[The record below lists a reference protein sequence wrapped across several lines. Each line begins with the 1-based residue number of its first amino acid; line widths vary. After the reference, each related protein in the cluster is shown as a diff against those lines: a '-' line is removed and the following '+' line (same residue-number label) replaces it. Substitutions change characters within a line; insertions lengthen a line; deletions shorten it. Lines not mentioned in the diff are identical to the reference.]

1 MAKSYREA
9 GVDIEKGDRFAR
21 FIGSLP
27 SKWVSSG
34 LGGFAGGVEL
44 PLSRYSE
51 PVLLSTTDGVGT
63 KVLLAKEM
71 ETYNTLGIDLVAM
84 CVNDLLVCNCP
95 PISFL
100 DYLACGSLK
109 EKVLQDLV
117 KGIVEGCEIA
127 QCTLTGGET
136 AEMPDVYREE
146 DFDLA
151 GFCVGIAEKGEILP
165 KKEDIAAGDPILG
178 IPSSGIHSNGLSL
191 ARKAIPKEEKDLRRK
206 LLTPTRI
213 YYREWKTL
221 FHHGWVRGA
230 AHITGGGL
238 FGNLRRLLPKGHSAS
253 FTWDWEL
260 PSIFKAIRD
269 LGGIE
274 EVEMRRVFNMGIGLA
289 LITKEEDKNS
299 LFTLAEEEGIRLFQI
314 GRVETLSTE
323 TRAKGE

>member
-34 LGGFAGGVEL
+34 LGGFAGGIEL
-44 PLSRYSE
+44 PLSQYRE

-63 KVLLAKEM
+63 KVLLAKE
-71 ETYNTLGIDLVAM
+71 TQVYNTLGIDLVAM

-100 DYLACGSLK
+100 DYLACGNLREEVLK
-109 EKVLQDLV
+109 ELI

-136 AEMPDVYREE
+136 AEMPDVYGEG

-151 GFCVGIAEKGEILP
+151 GFCAGIAEKEEILP
-165 KKEDIAAGDPILG
+165 KKDEISEGDPVLG

-191 ARKAIPKEEKDLRRK
+191 ARKAIPKEEKLLRAE
-206 LLTPTRI
+206 LLKPTRI

-221 FHHGWVRGA
+221 FQHGWVRGA

-238 FGNLRRLLPKGHSAS
+238 SGNVRRILPEGHSVS
-253 FTWDWEL
+253 YSWDWEV
-260 PSIFKAIRD
+260 PPIFEALREM
-269 LGGIE
+269 GGIE
-274 EVEMRRVFNMGIGLA
+274 EEEMRRVFNMGIGLA
-289 LITKEEDKNS
+289 LIIKEEDKS
-299 LFTLAEEEGIRLFQI
+299 SIFTRAEEEGIRLLQI
-314 GRVETLSTE
+314 GRVVSLPQTE
-323 TRAKGE
+323 GSEHE